1 MPKVGSRKHRLTA
14 LLKSYKQFGGTR
26 KPNIAIVE
34 FRPAYHSGQSE
45 YELFRD
51 FFRQEGYAVEI
62 VSPAQ
67 LEYRNRV
74 LRRGHFEIDVV
85 YRRLGVQE
93 FLIRFDLTHPLVQA
107 YRDRAVCVVNSF
119 RSELAQKKP

>member
-1 MPKVGSRKHRLTA
+1 M
-14 LLKSYKQFGGTR
+14 
-26 KPNIAIVE
+26 E

-51 FFRQEGYAVEI
+51 FFREEGYAVEI
-62 VSPAQ
+62 VSPEQ

-74 LRRGHFEIDVV
+74 LRKGNFEIELV

-93 FLIRFDLTHPLVQA
+93 FLLRFDLTHPLVQA
-107 YRDRAVCVVNSF
+107 YRDRVGLRGEQLPLGVG
-119 RSELAQKKP
+119 AQEGHVRPADRRKR